1 MSIIKFRVG
10 SSYNDKIE
18 KVEIEKET
26 ECFVTLKS
34 GRREAKSSDYSN
46 WFDTELQAKEF
57 IVSRMVSKFDSIQF
71 RVTQYKKEMEGLD
84 EKIRQ
89 YLEDNPELVVGD

>member
-1 MSIIKFRVG
+1 MSVIKFRVV

-34 GRREAKSSDYSN
+34 GRREAKSSGYSN
-46 WFDTELQAKEF
+46 WFDTELRAKEF

-71 RVTQYKKEMEGLD
+71 RVTQYKKEMEILD

>member
-1 MSIIKFRVG
+1 MITKYKVG
-10 SSYNDKIE
+10 GSYSNKIE
-18 KVEIEKET
+18 KIEVEKET

-46 WFDTELQAKEF
+46 WFDTELQAKQF
-57 IVSRMVSKFDSIQF
+57 IYGRMDSKRESI
-71 RVTQYKKEMEGLD
+71 RRHIDQYKKELKAVD
-84 EKIRQ
+84 EKILQ

>member
-1 MSIIKFRVG
+1 MITKYRVG
-10 SSYNDKIE
+10 SSYSDKIE
-18 KVEIEKET
+18 KIEVEKET

-57 IVSRMVSKFDSIQF
+57 IYSRMNSKSESI
-71 RVTQYKKEMEGLD
+71 RRHIDQYKNELKAVD

-89 YLEDNPELVVGD
+89 YLEDNPELVIGD